1 MQEISAYE
9 LIKEKLHAIPNQRHK
24 GSLFEKISKQF
35 LQEHDSANEYESIDL
50 WYDWKLRGKERDKG
64 IDIVITTSNKEY
76 IAVQCKFHQNS
87 VSYNDISPFLT
98 QLLSGHKL
106 QNGVGG
112 VKFKKGIIISTSNL
126 TSEALKAIEQI
137 RSTGMGIDIDEITE
151 EDFIYSRIDWEKFDP
166 TKTEDEIPLCD
177 KKRPRPHQTEA
188 IEKTK
193 EYFSDPKNARG
204 KLIMACGTG
213 KTYTSLK
220 IMEALDPK
228 ITLFLAPS
236 IALLSQTFREY
247 AQEKSEPFYASIVC
261 SDDKT
266 GQSKK
271 NKSKNEDNDDIKFSE
286 LPIKAS
292 TRLEDI
298 LSAYER
304 AQKENKRFIIF
315 STYQSALR
323 IKEAQE
329 AGLNGIDLIIC
340 DEAHRTVGAM
350 YSTNERDDKN
360 AFTLCHSDENIK
372 AKKRLYMTATPKV
385 YSESS
390 KAKAKEKDNVIYS
403 MDDAQTF
410 GEEIY
415 TLNFER
421 AIALDL
427 LTDYKVII
435 LAVRSENLSGVTNSV
450 NKKISQLEAK
460 GTKLDKKLI
469 NNEFVC
475 KIVGTHKGLAK
486 QDLIA
491 LDEENKEDHNLQNKA
506 DTFVS
511 QRAISFCKSINT
523 SKNIKD
529 SFETIMECYDEELKK
544 KSFKNLQI
552 KIDHVDG
559 TMNCKDRLE
568 KLEKLNE
575 FQPNTCKVLSNA
587 RCLSEGVDVPALD
600 SVIFFDGR
608 SAMVDIIQAVGR
620 VMRKAKNKKRGYI
633 ILPIALRE
641 SEIKNLDEAVKNT
654 NFQNIW
660 KVLKALRSHDSSLVD
675 EATFREKIKIFGS
688 DDASNLDDEEELQKD
703 KTEQSPNDPKQAQ
716 KTLFDAILLQDLANA
731 VYNVMPTKLGDRNY
745 WENFAKKTG
754 NIARTL
760 NDRLKELFGKNPEI
774 FDNFLTS
781 LRGNIHQN
789 IKEEEAL
796 DMIIS
801 HVITKPIFDAI
812 FGDNIQN
819 PIAKA
824 LDKMVLK
831 LSDLGLEGETKD
843 LKNLYES
850 VKTEAARAKSQKTQ
864 QELIKNLY
872 NTFFKE
878 AFRKQSEKL
887 GIVYTPIEVVD
898 FILRA
903 TNGILKKHFNTDFN
917 DKNITIFDPF
927 TGTGSFIARLLSKE
941 NDFISDEALKEKF
954 QKGLFAFDIVLLS
967 YYIALIN
974 ITQAAQSR
982 DSSLKN
988 FKNIALTDSLDYLEE
1003 KSAKGVIPGFEDLK
1017 ENQEI
1022 KTTMEKQNIRVII
1035 GNPPY
1040 SSGAK
1045 SENDNNQNLKHPKL
1059 EKRVYETYGKNSTS
1073 RSVGNTTRDTLIQSI
1088 RMASDLLKDKGVLG
1102 FVVNGSFID
1111 SKSADGF
1118 RKCVAKEFSHL
1129 YVLNLRGNAR
1139 TSGEERKKQ
1148 GDGIFDSGSR
1158 ATVAIIFFVKDESVQ
1173 NSTIH
1178 YYEVEDYLKREAK
1191 LNLLAGF
1198 ENLDSVPFSEITPN
1212 NKGDWINQREYGFDK
1227 LIPLKRDKNQKIFDT
1242 IFDLN
1247 SNGVKTSRDPWVYN
1261 FSPNALMQSV
1271 QNCIDA
1277 YNADLKRFNER
1288 FREAFKQR
1296 TQGIKPA
1303 DRYKH
1308 LSDQEITTDKTK
1320 IAWVQNLKTQL
1331 IKGKKLDD
1339 FSQEKISV
1347 SLYRPFNKQY
1357 FYYERELAWSFCLM
1371 KKIFPD
1377 KSARNVVINT
1387 GVGKVFS
1394 ALISSEIPCLDLL
1407 HHNQAYPLYYYDDL
1421 GNRYNAISG
1430 YALNL
1435 FRRHYQDN
1443 AIVEE
1448 EIFYYIY
1455 AIFHH
1460 KGYLEK
1466 YKNSLTKEDPR
1477 IALSKDFKELSI
1489 LGEELAKLHLNY
1501 ESGEM
1506 HTSVA
1511 YKTLMN
1517 AEQKDYYDVVQMK
1530 KDKKGDR
1537 IQYNHHITITQIPQK
1552 AFDYVV
1558 NGKSAIDWVIERYSI
1573 TTDKDSLIENNPNH
1587 YAGGKYIFELLCRVI
1602 TLSVK
1607 SVDLIE
1613 KISEKRF
1620 E

>member
-1 MQEISAYE
+1 MQEISAYK
-9 LIKEKLHAIPNQRHK
+9 LIKEKLQAIPNLRHK

-50 WYDWKLRGKERDKG
+50 WSDWKLRGKERDKG

-87 VSYNDISPFLT
+87 ISYNDISTFLT
-98 QLLSGHKL
+98 QLLSG
-106 QNGVGG
+106 VGE
-112 VKFKKGIIISTSNL
+112 VRFKKGIIISTSNL

-177 KKRPRPHQTEA
+177 KKRPRPHQQEA
-188 IEKTK
+188 INATK
-193 EYFSDPKNARG
+193 EYFSSPKNARG

-220 IMEALDPK
+220 IMESLDPK

-266 GQSKK
+266 VQSKD
-271 NKSKNEDNDDIKFSE
+271 EDNDDIKFSE
-286 LPIKAS
+286 LPLKPS

-298 LSAYER
+298 LSAYEK

-329 AGLNGIDLIIC
+329 AGLGGIDLIIC

-360 AFTLCHSDENIK
+360 AFTLCHSDGNIK
-372 AKKRLYMTATPKV
+372 ATKRLYMTATPKV
-385 YSESS
+385 YSEGS

-403 MDDAQTF
+403 MDDEEIF

-415 TLNFER
+415 TLNFEQ

-435 LAVRSENLSGVTNSV
+435 LAVRKENLSGVTNSV
-450 NKKISQLEAK
+450 NKKISQLKAE

-486 QDLIA
+486 QDLIV
-491 LDEENKEDHNLQNKA
+491 LDKENKEDHNLQHQY
-506 DTFVS
+506 DTAPS
-511 QRAISFCKSINT
+511 QRAISFCKSIQT

-552 KIDHVDG
+552 TIDHVDG
-559 TMNCKDRLE
+559 TMNCKERLK
-568 KLEKLNE
+568 KLEELNK
-575 FQPNTCKVLSNA
+575 FKPNTCKVLSNA

-600 SVIFFDGR
+600 SVIFFDGK

-633 ILPIALRE
+633 ILPIALAE
-641 SEIKNLDEAVKNT
+641 SEIKNLDEAVNNT
-654 NFQNIW
+654 NFKNIW
-660 KVLKALRSHDSSLVD
+660 KVIKALRSHDSSLVD
-675 EATFREKIKIFGS
+675 EATFKEKIKIFGS
-688 DDASNLDDEEELQKD
+688 DDTSNLDDEEELKKD
-703 KTEQSPNDPKQAQ
+703 KTEQSDPKQTQ

-731 VYNVMPTKLGDRNY
+731 VYNVMPIKLGDRNY

-760 NDRLKELFGKNPEI
+760 NERLKDIFGKNPEI
-774 FDNFLTS
+774 FHGFLDS
-781 LRGNIHQN
+781 LRENIHQN

-796 DMIIS
+796 DMITS

-850 VKTEAARAKSQKTQ
+850 VKTEAAHAKSQKSQ

-917 DKNITIFDPF
+917 DQNITIFDPF

-941 NDFISDEALKEKF
+941 NNLISDEALKEKF
-954 QKGLFAFDIVLLS
+954 QKNLFAFDIVLLS

-974 ITQAAQSR
+974 ITQAAQNR

-1003 KSAKGVIPGFEDLK
+1003 KSAKGVFPLFYDLK
-1017 ENQEI
+1017 ENKDI
-1022 KTTMEKQNIRVII
+1022 KDTLADQNIRVII

-1040 SSGAK
+1040 SAGAK
-1045 SENDNNQNLKHPKL
+1045 SENDNNQNLSHPKL
-1059 EKRVYETYGKNSTS
+1059 EKRVYEKYGKNSTAK
-1073 RSVGNTTRDTLIQSI
+1073 VGATTRDTLIQSI
-1088 RMASDLLKDKGVLG
+1088 YMASELLKDRGVLG

-1118 RKCVAKEFSHL
+1118 RKCVAKDFSHL
-1129 YVLNLRGNAR
+1129 YALNLRGNQR
-1139 TSGEERKKQ
+1139 TSGEVSRKEGGK
-1148 GDGIFDSGSR
+1148 IFDSGSR
-1158 ATVAIIFFVKDESVQ
+1158 ATIAIIFFVKDTSVK

-1178 YYEVEDYLKREAK
+1178 YYDIGDYLKREAK

-1198 ENLDSVPFSEITPN
+1198 ENLESVPFKEITPN
-1212 NKGDWINQREYGFDK
+1212 DKGDWINQRNDDFEK
-1227 LIPLKRDKNQKIFDT
+1227 LIPLKRDKKLKIFDT
-1242 IFDLN
+1242 IFDIN
-1247 SNGVKTSRDPWVYN
+1247 SMGVVSGRDPWVYN

-1271 QNCIDA
+1271 QTCIDT
-1277 YNADLKRFNER
+1277 YNADLKRFNEV

-1296 TQGIKPA
+1296 AKGVKSA

-1308 LSDQEITTDKTK
+1308 LNDKEITTDKTK

-1357 FYYERELAWSFCLM
+1357 FYYERELAWSFCSM

-1377 KSARNVVINT
+1377 KDAQNVMINT
-1387 GVGKVFS
+1387 TKGKFS
-1394 ALISSEIPCLDLL
+1394 TLVSGAIPDCHFIGDA
-1407 HHNQAYPLYYYDDL
+1407 NAYPLYYYDDL

-1435 FRRHYQDN
+1435 FRRHYKDN
-1443 AIVEE
+1443 AITEE

-1466 YKNSLTKEDPR
+1466 YKNSLAKEAPR
-1477 IALSKDFKELSI
+1477 IALSEDFKELSV
-1489 LGEELAKLHLNY
+1489 LGKELAELHLNY

-1506 HTSVA
+1506 HESV
-1511 YKTLMN
+1511 KRDILEN
-1517 AEQKDYYDVVQMK
+1517 AGMEGYYDVVQMK

-1537 IQYNHHITITQIPQK
+1537 IQYNHHITITNIPKK
-1552 AFDYVV
+1552 AFDYVI

-1573 TTDKDSLIENNPNH
+1573 TKDKDSLIENNPNH

>member
-9 LIKEKLHAIPNQRHK
+9 LIKEKLHAIPNLRHK

-64 IDIVITTSNKEY
+64 IDIVITTSNQEY

-87 VSYNDISPFLT
+87 ISYNDISPFLT
-98 QLLSGHKL
+98 QLLSG
-106 QNGVGG
+106 VGEIR
-112 VKFKKGIIISTSNL
+112 FKKGIIISTSNL
-126 TSEALKAIEQI
+126 TSEALKEIEKI

-188 IEKTK
+188 INATK

-286 LPIKAS
+286 LPIKPS

-298 LSAYER
+298 LSVYEK

-329 AGLNGIDLIIC
+329 AGLGEIDLIIC

-486 QDLIA
+486 QDVIA
-491 LDEENKEDHNLQNKA
+491 LDDENQEDNDLKNKA

-511 QRAISFCKSINT
+511 QRAISFCKSIQT

-552 KIDHVDG
+552 RIDHVDG
-559 TMNCKDRLE
+559 TMNCKERLD
-568 KLEKLNE
+568 KLENLNTFE
-575 FQPNTCKVLSNA
+575 PNICKILSNA

-675 EATFREKIKIFGS
+675 EATFKEKIKIFGS
-688 DDASNLDDEEELQKD
+688 DDASNPDDEEELQKD
-703 KTEQSPNDPKQAQ
+703 KTEQSDPKEAQ

-754 NIARTL
+754 NIAKTL
-760 NDRLKELFGKNPEI
+760 NNRLKELFGKNPEI

-850 VKTEAARAKSQKTQ
+850 VKTEALHAKSQKSQ

-887 GIVYTPIEVVD
+887 GIVYTPIEMVD

-917 DKNITIFDPF
+917 DQSITIFDPF

-941 NDFISDEALKEKF
+941 NNLISDEALKEKF

-974 ITQAAQSR
+974 ITQAAQNR

-1003 KSAKGVIPGFEDLK
+1003 KNDKGVFPLFEDLK
-1017 ENQEI
+1017 ENKDI
-1022 KTTMEKQNIRVII
+1022 KDTLAGQNIRVII

-1040 SSGAK
+1040 SAGAK
-1045 SENDNNQNLKHPKL
+1045 SENDNNQNLSHPNL
-1059 EKRVYETYGKNSTS
+1059 EKLVYEKYGKNSTS
-1073 RSVGNTTRDTLIQSI
+1073 KNVGKATRDALIQSI
-1088 RMASDLLKDKGVLG
+1088 RMASDLLKDKGVIG

-1118 RKCVAKEFSHL
+1118 RKCVAKDFSRL
-1129 YVLNLRGNAR
+1129 YVLNLRGNQR
-1139 TSGEERKKQ
+1139 TSGEVSKKE
-1148 GDGIFDSGSR
+1148 GGKIFDSGSR
-1158 ATVAIIFFVKDESVQ
+1158 ATVAVIFFVKDKDAP
-1173 NSTIH
+1173 NHTIF
-1178 YYEVEDYLKREAK
+1178 YYEVEDYLTREAK
-1191 LNLLAGF
+1191 LNSLAGF
-1198 ENLDSVPFSEITPN
+1198 ENLDSVPFKEITPN
-1212 NKGDWINQREYGFDK
+1212 NKGDWINQRNDDFEK
-1227 LIPLKRDKNQKIFDT
+1227 LIPLKRDKNQKIFNT

-1247 SNGVKTSRDPWVYN
+1247 SNGVTSGRDPWVYN
-1261 FSPNALMQSV
+1261 FSPNALKQSV
-1271 QNCIDA
+1271 QNCIDT

-1296 TQGIKPA
+1296 TKGVKPA

-1320 IAWVQNLKTQL
+1320 IAWTRSLKKGFIKNENLPESGMERIRL
-1331 IKGKKLDD
+1331 A
-1339 FSQEKISV
+1339 
-1347 SLYRPFNKQY
+1347 LYRPFNKQWLY
-1357 FYYERELAWSFCLM
+1357 WDKNLNEEQSQLP
-1371 KKIFPD
+1371 KIFPD

-1387 GVGKVFS
+1387 TTRNFCS
-1394 ALISSEIPCLDLL
+1394 LIGDAIPDT
-1407 HHNQAYPLYYYDDL
+1407 HFIGDANAYPLYYYDDL

-1435 FRRHYQDN
+1435 FRRHYQDDS
-1443 AIVEE
+1443 IVEE

-1466 YKNSLTKEDPR
+1466 YKNSLAKEAPR
-1477 IALSKDFKELSI
+1477 IALSEDFKELSI
-1489 LGEELAKLHLNY
+1489 LGKELAKLHLNY

-1506 HTSVA
+1506 HTSV
-1511 YKTLMN
+1511 KHNLLES
-1517 AEQKDYYDVVQMK
+1517 AEVEGYYDVDKMT
-1530 KDKKGDR
+1530 KKGDR
-1537 IQYNHHITITQIPQK
+1537 IQYNHHITITQIPKK

-1573 TTDKDSLIENNPNH
+1573 TKDKDSLIENNPND
-1587 YAGGKYIFELLCRVI
+1587 YAGGKYVFELLCRVI

>member
-1 MQEISAYE
+1 MQEISAYK
-9 LIKEKLHAIPNQRHK
+9 LIKEKLHAIPNLRHK

-64 IDIVITTSNKEY
+64 IDIVIQTTSKEY

-87 VSYNDISPFLT
+87 ISYNDISPFLT
-98 QLLSGHKL
+98 QLQS
-106 QNGVGG
+106 GVGE
-112 VKFKKGIIISTSNL
+112 VKFKKGIIISTSHL

-166 TKTEDEIPLCD
+166 TKTEDELPLCD
-177 KKRPRPHQTEA
+177 KKRPRSHQTEA
-188 IEKTK
+188 IKATK
-193 EYFSDPKNARG
+193 EYFSDPKNTRG

-228 ITLFLAPS
+228 IMLFLAPS

-247 AQEKSEPFYASIVC
+247 VQEKSEPFYASIVC

-266 GQSKK
+266 GQSK
-271 NKSKNEDNDDIKFSE
+271 NEDNDDIKFSE
-286 LPIKAS
+286 LPLKPS

-298 LSAYER
+298 LSAYEK

-329 AGLNGIDLIIC
+329 AGLGEIDLIIC

-350 YSTNERDDKN
+350 YSSNERDDKN
-360 AFTLCHSDENIK
+360 AFTLCHSDGNIK

-390 KAKAKEKDNVIYS
+390 KAKAKESDNIIYS
-403 MDDAQTF
+403 MDDAEIF

-415 TLNFER
+415 TLNFSQ

-435 LAVRSENLSGVTNSV
+435 LAVRKENLSGVTNSV
-450 NKKISQLEAK
+450 NKRISQLKAE

-475 KIVGTHKGLAK
+475 KIIGTHKGLAK
-486 QDLIA
+486 QDLIV
-491 LDEENKEDHNLQNKA
+491 LDDENKEDHNLQNQY
-506 DTFVS
+506 DTAPS
-511 QRAISFCKSINT
+511 QRAINFCKSIQT

-544 KSFKNLQI
+544 NSFKNLKI
-552 KIDHVDG
+552 SIDHIDG

-575 FQPNTCKVLSNA
+575 FEPNTCKVLSNA

-600 SVIFFDGR
+600 SIVFFDGK

-620 VMRKAKNKKRGYI
+620 VMRKAKRKKRGYI
-633 ILPIALRE
+633 ILPIALEE
-641 SEIKNLDEAVKNT
+641 SEIENLDEAVNNT
-654 NFQNIW
+654 NFKNIW
-660 KVLKALRSHDSSLVD
+660 KVIKALRSHDPSLVD
-675 EATFREKIKIFGS
+675 EATFKEKIKIFGS
-688 DDASNLDDEEELQKD
+688 DDSNNHNDE
-703 KTEQSPNDPKQAQ
+703 
-716 KTLFDAILLQDLANA
+716 KTLFDAILLQDLADA
-731 VYNVMPTKLGDRNY
+731 MYNVMPTKLGDRNY
-745 WENFAKKTG
+745 WENFTKKTG

-760 NDRLKELFGKNPEI
+760 NNRLKIIFDKNPE
-774 FDNFLTS
+774 FFHGFLDS
-781 LRGNIHQN
+781 LRENIHAN
-789 IKEEEAL
+789 IKEDEAL
-796 DMIIS
+796 DMITS
-801 HVITKPIFDAI
+801 HVITKPIFDAL
-812 FGDNIQN
+812 FGDNIKN

-824 LDKMVLK
+824 LDKMVQK
-831 LSDLGLEGETKD
+831 LSTLGLEGETKD

-850 VKTEAARAKSQKTQ
+850 VKTEALHAKSQKSQ

-878 AFRKQSEKL
+878 AFKKQSEKL

-917 DKNITIFDPF
+917 DSNITIFDPF

-941 NDFISDEALKEKF
+941 NALISDEALKEKF
-954 QKGLFAFDIVLLS
+954 QKNLFAFDIVLLS

-974 ITQAAQSR
+974 ITQAAQNR

-1003 KSAKGVIPGFEDLK
+1003 KTNKGALPLYEDLK
-1017 ENQEI
+1017 ENKGI
-1022 KTTMEKQNIRVII
+1022 KDTLANQNIRVII

-1040 SSGAK
+1040 SAGAK
-1045 SENDNNQNLKHPKL
+1045 SENDNNQNLSHPKL
-1059 EKRVYETYGKNSTS
+1059 EKLVYEKYGKNSTS
-1073 RSVGNTTRDTLIQSI
+1073 KNVGKTTRDTLIQSI
-1088 RMASDLLKDKGVLG
+1088 RMASDVIKDKGVIG
-1102 FVVNGSFID
+1102 FVVNGGFID

-1129 YVLNLRGNAR
+1129 YVLNLRGNQR

-1158 ATVAIIFFVKDESVQ
+1158 ATIAIVFFVKDKSVP
-1173 NSTIH
+1173 NNTIF

-1198 ENLDSVPFSEITPN
+1198 ENLDLVPFKEITPN
-1212 NKGDWINQREYGFDK
+1212 HKGDWINQRNDAFEK
-1227 LIPLKRDKNQKIFDT
+1227 LIPLKRDPKLKIFDT

-1247 SNGVKTSRDPWVYN
+1247 SGGVVSGRDPWVYN
-1261 FSPNALMQSV
+1261 FSPNILTQSV
-1271 QNCIDA
+1271 QKCIDT
-1277 YNADLKRFNER
+1277 YNADLKRFNAR
-1288 FREAFKQR
+1288 FKEAFKQR
-1296 TQGIKPA
+1296 AKDKGIKPA

-1308 LSDQEITTDKTK
+1308 LNDREITTDKTK
-1320 IAWVQNLKTQL
+1320 IAWTRSLKQGFIKNKNLPESGMERARL
-1331 IKGKKLDD
+1331 A
-1339 FSQEKISV
+1339 
-1347 SLYRPFNKQY
+1347 LYRPFNKQWLY
-1357 FYYERELAWSFCLM
+1357 FDKNLNEEQYQFS
-1371 KKIFPD
+1371 KIFPD
-1377 KSARNVVINT
+1377 KDAQNVVINT
-1387 GVGKVFS
+1387 TIRNFS
-1394 ALISSEIPCLDLL
+1394 ALIGDAITDSHFTGDT
-1407 HHNQAYPLYYYDDL
+1407 QAYPLYYYDDL
-1421 GNRYNAISG
+1421 GNRHYAISG

-1435 FRRHYQDN
+1435 FRRHYGDN
-1443 AIVEE
+1443 SIAEE

-1466 YKNSLTKEDPR
+1466 YKNSLAKEAPR
-1477 IALSKDFKELSI
+1477 IALSQDFKELSALGKE
-1489 LGEELAKLHLNY
+1489 LGELHLNY

-1506 HTSVA
+1506 HGSV
-1511 YKTLMN
+1511 N
-1517 AEQKDYYDVVQMK
+1517 
-1530 KDKKGDR
+1530 
-1537 IQYNHHITITQIPQK
+1537 IP
-1552 AFDYVV
+1552 
-1558 NGKSAIDWVIERYSI
+1558 
-1573 TTDKDSLIENNPNH
+1573 H
-1587 YAGGKYIFELLCRVI
+1587 
-1602 TLSVK
+1602 
-1607 SVDLIE
+1607 
-1613 KISEKRF
+1613 
-1620 E
+1620 

>member
-1 MQEISAYE
+1 MQEISAYK
-9 LIKEKLHAIPNQRHK
+9 LIKEKLQAIPNLRHK
-24 GSLFEKISKQF
+24 GSLFEKLSKRF
-35 LQEHDSANEYESIDL
+35 LLEHDSANEYESIDL
-50 WYDWKLRGKERDKG
+50 WSDWELRGNKGDRG
-64 IDIVITTSNKEY
+64 IDIVIQTTSKEF

-87 VSYNDISPFLT
+87 ISLDDIATFLS
-98 QLLSGHKL
+98 QL
-106 QNGVGG
+106 QAGVDE
-112 VKFKKGIIISTSNL
+112 VRFKKGIIISTSKL
-126 TSEALKAIEQI
+126 TRAALEEIEQI

-188 IEKTK
+188 INATK
-193 EYFSDPKNARG
+193 EYFSSPKNARG

-228 ITLFLAPS
+228 IMLFLAPS

-261 SDDKT
+261 SDDKV
-266 GQSKK
+266 GS
-271 NKSKNEDNDDIKFSE
+271 SKNEDNDDINFSE
-286 LPIKAS
+286 LPIKPS

-298 LSAYER
+298 LSVHEK

-329 AGLNGIDLIIC
+329 AGLKEIDLIIC

-372 AKKRLYMTATPKV
+372 AKQRLYMTATPKV

-403 MDDAQTF
+403 MDDADTF

-415 TLNFER
+415 TLNFSK

-435 LAVRSENLSGVTNSV
+435 LAVRKENLSGVTNSV
-450 NKKISQLEAK
+450 NKKISQLKAK

-475 KIVGTHKGLAK
+475 KIIGTHKGLAK
-486 QDLIA
+486 QDVIA
-491 LDEENKEDHNLQNKA
+491 LNDENKEDHNLQNKA

-544 KSFKNLQI
+544 KSFKNLKI
-552 KIDHVDG
+552 SIDHVDG

-600 SVIFFDGR
+600 SVIFFDGK

-620 VMRKAKNKKRGYI
+620 VMRKAKRKKRGYI
-633 ILPIALRE
+633 ILPIALEE
-641 SEIKNLDEAVKNT
+641 SEIKNLDEAVNNT
-654 NFQNIW
+654 NFKNIW
-660 KVLKALRSHDSSLVD
+660 KVIKALRSHDPSLVD
-675 EATFREKIKIFGS
+675 EATFKEKIKIFGS
-688 DDASNLDDEEELQKD
+688 DDNKKQDDE
-703 KTEQSPNDPKQAQ
+703 
-716 KTLFDAILLQDLANA
+716 KTLFDAILLQDLADA
-731 VYNVMPTKLGDRNY
+731 MYNVMPTKLGDRNY
-745 WENFAKKTG
+745 WENFTKKTG

-760 NDRLKELFGKNPEI
+760 NNRLKMIFDKNPE
-774 FDNFLTS
+774 FFHGFLDS
-781 LRGNIHQN
+781 LRENIHQN

-796 DMIIS
+796 DMITS
-801 HVITKPIFDAI
+801 HVITKPIFDAL

-824 LDKMVLK
+824 LDKMVQK
-831 LSDLGLEGETKD
+831 LATLGLEGETKD

-850 VKTEAARAKSQKTQ
+850 VKTEALHAKSQKSQ

-917 DKNITIFDPF
+917 DQNITIFDPF

-941 NDFISDEALKEKF
+941 NALISDEALKEKF
-954 QKGLFAFDIVLLS
+954 QKNLFAFDIVLLS

-974 ITQAAQSR
+974 ITQAAQNR
-982 DSSLKN
+982 DRSLKN
-988 FKNIALTDSLDYLEE
+988 FKNIVLTDSLDYLEE
-1003 KSAKGVIPGFEDLK
+1003 KTNKGALPLYEDLK
-1017 ENQEI
+1017 ENKDI
-1022 KTTMEKQNIRVII
+1022 KDTLAGQNIRVII

-1040 SSGAK
+1040 SAGAK
-1045 SENDNNQNLKHPKL
+1045 SENDNNQNLSHPKL
-1059 EKRVYETYGKNSTS
+1059 EKWVTEKYGKNSTAK
-1073 RSVGNTTRDTLIQSI
+1073 VGNTTRDTLIQSM
-1088 RMASDLLKDKGVLG
+1088 RMASDFVKDKGVIG

-1158 ATVAIIFFVKDESVQ
+1158 ATVAIVFFVKDKSVQ
-1173 NSTIH
+1173 NSAIH

-1191 LNLLAGF
+1191 LNLLANF
-1198 ENLDSVPFSEITPN
+1198 ENLESVPFKEITPN
-1212 NKGDWINQREYGFDK
+1212 DKGDWIN
-1227 LIPLKRDKNQKIFDT
+1227 PKR
-1242 IFDLN
+1242 
-1247 SNGVKTSRDPWVYN
+1247 R
-1261 FSPNALMQSV
+1261 
-1271 QNCIDA
+1271 
-1277 YNADLKRFNER
+1277 RF
-1288 FREAFKQR
+1288 
-1296 TQGIKPA
+1296 
-1303 DRYKH
+1303 
-1308 LSDQEITTDKTK
+1308 
-1320 IAWVQNLKTQL
+1320 
-1331 IKGKKLDD
+1331 
-1339 FSQEKISV
+1339 
-1347 SLYRPFNKQY
+1347 
-1357 FYYERELAWSFCLM
+1357 
-1371 KKIFPD
+1371 
-1377 KSARNVVINT
+1377 
-1387 GVGKVFS
+1387 
-1394 ALISSEIPCLDLL
+1394 
-1407 HHNQAYPLYYYDDL
+1407 
-1421 GNRYNAISG
+1421 
-1430 YALNL
+1430 
-1435 FRRHYQDN
+1435 
-1443 AIVEE
+1443 
-1448 EIFYYIY
+1448 
-1455 AIFHH
+1455 
-1460 KGYLEK
+1460 
-1466 YKNSLTKEDPR
+1466 
-1477 IALSKDFKELSI
+1477 
-1489 LGEELAKLHLNY
+1489 
-1501 ESGEM
+1501 
-1506 HTSVA
+1506 
-1511 YKTLMN
+1511 
-1517 AEQKDYYDVVQMK
+1517 
-1530 KDKKGDR
+1530 
-1537 IQYNHHITITQIPQK
+1537 
-1552 AFDYVV
+1552 
-1558 NGKSAIDWVIERYSI
+1558 
-1573 TTDKDSLIENNPNH
+1573 
-1587 YAGGKYIFELLCRVI
+1587 
-1602 TLSVK
+1602 
-1607 SVDLIE
+1607 
-1613 KISEKRF
+1613 
-1620 E
+1620 

>member
-9 LIKEKLHAIPNQRHK
+9 LIKQKLHAIPNLRHK

-50 WYDWKLRGKERDKG
+50 WYDWELRGKERDKG

-87 VSYNDISPFLT
+87 ISLNDISTFLT
-98 QLLSGHKL
+98 QLLSG
-106 QNGVGG
+106 VGE
-112 VKFKKGIIISTSNL
+112 VRFKKGIIISTSNL

-193 EYFSDPKNARG
+193 EYFSNPKNARG

-261 SDDKT
+261 SDDKV
-266 GQSKK
+266 GQ
-271 NKSKNEDNDDIKFSE
+271 SKNEDNDDIKFSE

-298 LSAYER
+298 LSVYEK

-329 AGLNGIDLIIC
+329 AGLGGIDLVIC

-372 AKKRLYMTATPKV
+372 AKKRLYMTATPKI

-403 MDDAQTF
+403 MDDEDIF

-475 KIVGTHKGLAK
+475 KIIGTHKGLAK

-491 LDEENKEDHNLQNKA
+491 LDEENKEDHNLQNKY
-506 DTFVS
+506 DTAPS

-552 KIDHVDG
+552 TIDHVDG
-559 TMNCKDRLE
+559 TMNCKERLD
-568 KLEKLNE
+568 KLENLNQ
-575 FQPNTCKVLSNA
+575 FKPNTCKVLSNA

-600 SVIFFDGR
+600 SIVFFDGK

-641 SEIKNLDEAVKNT
+641 SEIKNLDESVNNT
-654 NFQNIW
+654 NFKNIW
-660 KVLKALRSHDSSLVD
+660 KVIKALRSHDSSLVD
-675 EATFREKIKIFGS
+675 EATFKEKIKIFGS
-688 DDASNLDDEEELQKD
+688 DDGAKEQNDE
-703 KTEQSPNDPKQAQ
+703 

-745 WENFAKKTG
+745 WENFTKKTG

-760 NDRLKELFGKNPEI
+760 NNRLKNIFEKNPE
-774 FDNFLTS
+774 FFHGFLDS
-781 LRGNIHQN
+781 LRENIHQN

-796 DMIIS
+796 DMITS
-801 HVITKPIFDAI
+801 HIITKPIFDAL
-812 FGDNIQN
+812 FGDNIKN

-824 LDKMVLK
+824 LDKMVQK
-831 LSDLGLEGETKD
+831 LTTLGLEGETKD

-850 VKTEAARAKSQKTQ
+850 VKTEAAHAKSQKSQ

-878 AFRKQSEKL
+878 AFKKQSEKL

-917 DKNITIFDPF
+917 DQSITIFDPF

-941 NDFISDEALKEKF
+941 NGLISDEALKEKF
-954 QKGLFAFDIVLLS
+954 QKNLFAFDIVLLS

-974 ITQAAQSR
+974 ITQAVQNR

-1003 KSAKGVIPGFEDLK
+1003 KNDKGVFKFFEDLK
-1017 ENQEI
+1017 ENKDI
-1022 KTTMEKQNIRVII
+1022 KDTLADQNIRVII

-1040 SSGAK
+1040 SAGAK

-1059 EKRVYETYGKNSTS
+1059 EKKVYETYGKNSTAQ
-1073 RSVGNTTRDTLIQSI
+1073 VGKTTRDTLIHSI
-1088 RMASDLLKDKGVLG
+1088 RMASDVVKDKGVVG

-1158 ATVAIIFFVKDESVQ
+1158 ATVAIIFFVKDKSAPD
-1173 NSTIH
+1173 NTIF
-1178 YYEVEDYLKREAK
+1178 YYEVGDYLKREAK
-1191 LNLLAGF
+1191 LHSLAGF
-1198 ENLDSVPFSEITPN
+1198 ENLESVPFKEIIPN
-1212 NKGDWINQREYGFDK
+1212 DKGDWINQRNDGFEK
-1227 LIPLKRDKNQKIFDT
+1227 LIPLKRDKKLKIFDT

-1247 SNGVKTSRDPWVYN
+1247 SNGVVSGRDPWVYN
-1261 FSPNALMQSV
+1261 FSPKNLMQSV
-1271 QNCIDA
+1271 QNCIET

-1296 TQGIKPA
+1296 TKGIKSA
-1303 DRYKH
+1303 DLYKH
-1308 LSDQEITTDKTK
+1308 LNSQEITTDKTK

-1357 FYYERELAWSFCLM
+1357 FYCERELACSFYSM

-1377 KSARNVVINT
+1377 KSAQNVVINT
-1387 GVGKVFS
+1387 GVCKAFS
-1394 ALISSEIPCLDLL
+1394 ALISSEIPCYDLL
-1407 HHNQAYPLYYYDDL
+1407 FHNQAYPLYYYDDL

-1435 FRRHYQDN
+1435 FRRHYKDDS
-1443 AIVEE
+1443 ITEE

-1455 AIFHH
+1455 AILHH

-1466 YKNSLTKEDPR
+1466 YKNSLAKEAPR
-1477 IALSKDFKELSI
+1477 IALSDDFKELSI
-1489 LGEELAKLHLNY
+1489 LGKELAELHLNY
-1501 ESGEM
+1501 ENGEM
-1506 HTSVA
+1506 HTSVK
-1511 YKTLMN
+1511 YTTLMN
-1517 AEQKDYYDVVQMK
+1517 AEVEGYYDVVKMT
-1530 KDKKGDR
+1530 KKGDS
-1537 IQYNHHITITQIPQK
+1537 IIYNHHITITKIPKK
-1552 AFDYVV
+1552 AFDYVI
-1558 NGKSAIDWVIERYSI
+1558 NGKSAIDWVIERYQKTI
-1573 TTDKDSLIENNPNH
+1573 DKESLIENNPND
-1587 YAGGKYIFELLCRVI
+1587 YAGGKYVFELLCRVI
-1602 TLSVK
+1602 KLSEK

-1613 KISEKRF
+1613 KISMKRF

>member
-1 MQEISAYE
+1 M
-9 LIKEKLHAIPNQRHK
+9 
-24 GSLFEKISKQF
+24 
-35 LQEHDSANEYESIDL
+35 
-50 WYDWKLRGKERDKG
+50 
-64 IDIVITTSNKEY
+64 
-76 IAVQCKFHQNS
+76 
-87 VSYNDISPFLT
+87 
-98 QLLSGHKL
+98 
-106 QNGVGG
+106 QNGVGE
-112 VKFKKGIIISTSNL
+112 VKFKKGIIISTSHL
-126 TSEALKAIEQI
+126 TSTALEEIEQI

-151 EDFIYSRIDWEKFDP
+151 EDFIYSQIDWEKFDP

-177 KKRPRPHQTEA
+177 KKRPRPHQKEA
-188 IEKTK
+188 IEETK
-193 EYFSDPKNARG
+193 KYFSDPKNTRG

-220 IMEALDPK
+220 IMEALDP
-228 ITLFLAPS
+228 IIMLFLAPS

-261 SDDKT
+261 SDDKV
-266 GQSKK
+266 G
-271 NKSKNEDNDDIKFSE
+271 KSKDEDNDDIKFSE
-286 LPIKAS
+286 LPIKPS

-298 LSAYER
+298 LSTYEK

-329 AGLNGIDLIIC
+329 AGLGKIDLIIC

-350 YSTNERDDKN
+350 YSSNERDDKN
-360 AFTLCHSDENIK
+360 AFTLCHSDEHIK

-390 KAKAKEKDNVIYS
+390 KAKAKESDNVIYS
-403 MDDAQTF
+403 MDDGEIF

-415 TLNFER
+415 TLNFSK

-435 LAVRSENLSGVTNSV
+435 LAVRKENLSGVTNSV
-450 NKKISQLEAK
+450 NKKISQLKAE

-486 QDLIA
+486 QDLIV
-491 LDEENKEDHNLQNKA
+491 LDEENKEDNDLKNKA
-506 DTFVS
+506 DTFAS
-511 QRAISFCKSINT
+511 QRAINFCKSIQT

-552 KIDHVDG
+552 TIDHVDG
-559 TMNCKDRLE
+559 TMNCKERLE
-568 KLEKLNE
+568 KLEELNK
-575 FQPNTCKVLSNA
+575 FKPNTCKVLSNA

-600 SVIFFDGR
+600 SVIFFDGK

-620 VMRKAKNKKRGYI
+620 VMRKAKHKKRGYI
-633 ILPIALRE
+633 ILPIALEE
-641 SEIKNLDEAVKNT
+641 SEIQNLDEAVKNT
-654 NFQNIW
+654 NFKNIW

-675 EATFREKIKIFGS
+675 EATFKEKIKIFGS
-688 DDASNLDDEEELQKD
+688 DDRSNLDDEEELQKD

-731 VYNVMPTKLGDRNY
+731 VY
-745 WENFAKKTG
+745 
-754 NIARTL
+754 
-760 NDRLKELFGKNPEI
+760 
-774 FDNFLTS
+774 
-781 LRGNIHQN
+781 
-789 IKEEEAL
+789 
-796 DMIIS
+796 
-801 HVITKPIFDAI
+801 
-812 FGDNIQN
+812 
-819 PIAKA
+819 
-824 LDKMVLK
+824 
-831 LSDLGLEGETKD
+831 
-843 LKNLYES
+843 
-850 VKTEAARAKSQKTQ
+850 
-864 QELIKNLY
+864 
-872 NTFFKE
+872 
-878 AFRKQSEKL
+878 
-887 GIVYTPIEVVD
+887 EVVD

-917 DKNITIFDPF
+917 DQSITIFDPF

-941 NDFISDEALKEKF
+941 NALISDEALKEKF
-954 QKGLFAFDIVLLS
+954 QKNLFAFDIVLLS

-974 ITQAAQSR
+974 ITQAAQNR

-1003 KSAKGVIPGFEDLK
+1003 KNAKGVIPLFEDLK

-1040 SSGAK
+1040 SAGAK
-1045 SENDNNQNLKHPKL
+1045 SENDNNQNLTHPKL
-1059 EKRVYETYGKNSTS
+1059 QKWVYETYGKNSTS
-1073 RSVGNTTRDTLIQSI
+1073 RSVGATTRDTLIQSI
-1088 RMASDLLKDKGVLG
+1088 RMASDVVKDKGVLG

-1118 RKCVAKEFSHL
+1118 RKCVAKDFSCL
-1129 YVLNLRGNAR
+1129 YVLNLRGNQR
-1139 TSGEERKKQ
+1139 TSGEVSKKE
-1148 GDGIFDSGSR
+1148 GGKIFDSGSR
-1158 ATVAIIFFVKDESVQ
+1158 ATVAIVFFVKDKSVP
-1173 NSTIH
+1173 NNTIFYH
-1178 YYEVEDYLKREAK
+1178 EVEDYLKREAK

-1198 ENLDSVPFSEITPN
+1198 ENLDLVPFKEITPN
-1212 NKGDWINQREYGFDK
+1212 NKGDWINQRNDDFEK
-1227 LIPLKRDKNQKIFDT
+1227 LIPLKRDQKLKIFNT
-1242 IFDLN
+1242 IFDIN
-1247 SNGVKTSRDPWVYN
+1247 SMGVVSGRDPWVYN

-1271 QNCIDA
+1271 QNCIDT
-1277 YNADLKRFNER
+1277 YNADLKRFNEV

-1296 TQGIKPA
+1296 TAKDKGVKPA

-1308 LSDQEITTDKTK
+1308 LNSQEITTDKTK
-1320 IAWVQNLKTQL
+1320 IAWTDDLKNKLINNENLPASGMERARL
-1331 IKGKKLDD
+1331 A
-1339 FSQEKISV
+1339 
-1347 SLYRPFNKQY
+1347 LYRPFNKQWLY
-1357 FYYERELAWSFCLM
+1357 WDKDLISRQRRFS
-1371 KKIFPD
+1371 KIFPD
-1377 KSARNVVINT
+1377 KGARNVLINT
-1387 GVGKVFS
+1387 GVGNGKDFS
-1394 ALISSEIPCLDLL
+1394 ALVSDFISDFSLISP
-1407 HHNQAYPLYYYDDL
+1407 NQAYPLYYYDDL

-1435 FRRHYQDN
+1435 FRRHYKDN
-1443 AIVEE
+1443 TIVEE

-1466 YKNSLTKEDPR
+1466 YKNSLAKEAPR
-1477 IALSKDFKELSI
+1477 IALSEDFKELSI
-1489 LGEELAKLHLNY
+1489 LGKELGELHLNY

-1506 HTSVA
+1506 HESV
-1511 YKTLMN
+1511 KHNLLEN
-1517 AEQKDYYDVVQMK
+1517 AEIEGYYDVVKMT
-1530 KDKKGDR
+1530 KKGDR
-1537 IQYNHHITITQIPQK
+1537 IIYNQNIAITKIPQK

-1573 TTDKDSLIENNPNH
+1573 TTDKDDSLIENNPND

-1602 TLSVK
+1602 KLSEK

>member
-9 LIKEKLHAIPNQRHK
+9 LIKEKLHAIPNLRHK

-50 WYDWKLRGKERDKG
+50 WYDWELRGKERDKG
-64 IDIVITTSNKEY
+64 IDIVITTSDKEY

-87 VSYNDISPFLT
+87 ISYNDISPFLT
-98 QLLSGHKL
+98 QLLSG
-106 QNGVGG
+106 VGE

-151 EDFIYSRIDWEKFDP
+151 ENFIYSRIDWEKLDP

-193 EYFSDPKNARG
+193 EYFSNPKNARG

-266 GQSKK
+266 GQSK
-271 NKSKNEDNDDIKFSE
+271 NEDNDDIKFSE
-286 LPIKAS
+286 LPIKPS

-298 LSAYER
+298 LSVR
-304 AQKENKRFIIF
+304 KKAQKENKRFIIF

-350 YSTNERDDKN
+350 YSSNERDDKN

-372 AKKRLYMTATPKV
+372 AKQRLYMTATPKV

-390 KAKAKEKDNVIYS
+390 KTKAKEKDNVIYS
-403 MDDAQTF
+403 MDDEEIF

-415 TLNFER
+415 TLNFSK

-435 LAVRSENLSGVTNSV
+435 LAVRKENLSGVTNSV
-450 NKKISQLEAK
+450 NKKISQLKAE
-460 GTKLDKKLI
+460 GTKLDKKLT

-486 QDLIA
+486 QDLIV
-491 LDEENKEDHNLQNKA
+491 LDDENKEDHNLQNQY
-506 DTFVS
+506 DTAPS
-511 QRAISFCKSINT
+511 QRAISFCKSIQT

-529 SFETIMECYDEELKK
+529 SFETIIECYDEELKK
-544 KSFKNLQI
+544 KSFKNLKI
-552 KIDHVDG
+552 SIDHIDG

-568 KLEKLNE
+568 KLEKLNQFE
-575 FQPNTCKVLSNA
+575 PNTCKVLSNA

-600 SVIFFDGR
+600 SIVFFDGK

-620 VMRKAKNKKRGYI
+620 VMRKAKRKKRGYI
-633 ILPIALRE
+633 ILPIALEE
-641 SEIKNLDEAVKNT
+641 SEINNLDEAVKNT

-660 KVLKALRSHDSSLVD
+660 KVLKALRSYDSSLVD
-675 EATFREKIKIFGS
+675 EATFKEKIKIFGS
-688 DDASNLDDEEELQKD
+688 DDRSNPDDEEELQKD
-703 KTEQSPNDPKQAQ
+703 KTEQSDPKQAQ

-760 NDRLKELFGKNPEI
+760 NERLKDIFGKNPEI

-781 LRGNIHQN
+781 LRGNIHQS

-796 DMIIS
+796 DMITS
-801 HVITKPIFDAI
+801 HIITKPIFDAI

-850 VKTEAARAKSQKTQ
+850 VKTEALRAKSQKSQ

-917 DKNITIFDPF
+917 DQSITIFDPF

-941 NDFISDEALKEKF
+941 NALISDEALKEKF

-974 ITQAAQSR
+974 ITQAAQNR

-1040 SSGAK
+1040 SAGQK
-1045 SENDNNQNLKHPKL
+1045 SQNDNNQNLSHPKL
-1059 EKRVYETYGKNSTS
+1059 QKWVYETYGKNSTAQNKNS
-1073 RSVGNTTRDTLIQSI
+1073 TQDTLIQSI
-1088 RMASDLLKDKGVLG
+1088 RMASDLLKDKGVVG

-1111 SKSADGF
+1111 SKSVDGF

-1129 YVLNLRGNAR
+1129 YALNLRGNQR
-1139 TSGEERKKQ
+1139 TSGEVSRKEGGK
-1148 GDGIFDSGSR
+1148 IFDSGSR
-1158 ATVAIIFFVKDESVQ
+1158 ATVAIVFFVKDSSVP
-1173 NSTIH
+1173 NNTIF

-1198 ENLDSVPFSEITPN
+1198 ENLDFVPFKEITPN
-1212 NKGDWINQREYGFDK
+1212 DKGDWINQREDAFEK
-1227 LIPLKRDKNQKIFDT
+1227 LIPLKRDKKLQNDSIFD
-1242 IFDLN
+1242 IN
-1247 SNGVKTSRDPWVYN
+1247 SGGVVSGRDPWVYN

-1271 QNCIDA
+1271 QTCIDT
-1277 YNADLKRFNER
+1277 YNADLKRFNEV

-1296 TQGIKPA
+1296 AKGVKSG
-1303 DRYKH
+1303 DLYKQ
-1308 LSDQEITTDKTK
+1308 LNDKEITTDKTK

-1331 IKGKKLDD
+1331 IKGKNSMIFRK
-1339 FSQEKISV
+1339 KK
-1347 SLYRPFNKQY
+1347 SLLVCIAPLINN
-1357 FYYERELAWSFCLM
+1357 
-1371 KKIFPD
+1371 IFTT
-1377 KSARNVVINT
+1377 SESLL
-1387 GVGKVFS
+1387 GVF
-1394 ALISSEIPCLDLL
+1394 A
-1407 HHNQAYPLYYYDDL
+1407 Q
-1421 GNRYNAISG
+1421 
-1430 YALNL
+1430 
-1435 FRRHYQDN
+1435 
-1443 AIVEE
+1443 
-1448 EIFYYIY
+1448 
-1455 AIFHH
+1455 
-1460 KGYLEK
+1460 
-1466 YKNSLTKEDPR
+1466 
-1477 IALSKDFKELSI
+1477 
-1489 LGEELAKLHLNY
+1489 
-1501 ESGEM
+1501 
-1506 HTSVA
+1506 
-1511 YKTLMN
+1511 
-1517 AEQKDYYDVVQMK
+1517 
-1530 KDKKGDR
+1530 
-1537 IQYNHHITITQIPQK
+1537 
-1552 AFDYVV
+1552 
-1558 NGKSAIDWVIERYSI
+1558 
-1573 TTDKDSLIENNPNH
+1573 
-1587 YAGGKYIFELLCRVI
+1587 
-1602 TLSVK
+1602 
-1607 SVDLIE
+1607 
-1613 KISEKRF
+1613 
-1620 E
+1620 

>member
-1 MQEISAYE
+1 MQEISAYK
-9 LIKEKLHAIPNQRHK
+9 LIKEKLQAIPNQRLK
-24 GSLFEKISKQF
+24 GSLFEKLSKRF
-35 LQEHDSANEYESIDL
+35 LIEHDSANEYESIDL
-50 WYDWKLRGKERDKG
+50 WSDWELRGNKGDRG
-64 IDIVITTSNKEY
+64 IDMVITTASKEY
-76 IAVQCKFHQNS
+76 IAVQCKFHQDS
-87 VSYNDISPFLT
+87 ISYNDISTFLS
-98 QLLSGHKL
+98 QL
-106 QNGVGG
+106 QAGVGEIR
-112 VKFKKGIIISTSNL
+112 FKKGIIISTSHL
-126 TSEALKAIEQI
+126 TRAALEEIEQI

-166 TKTEDEIPLCD
+166 TQTQGELPLCD
-177 KKRPRPHQTEA
+177 KKKPRSHQTEA
-188 IEKTK
+188 INATK
-193 EYFSDPKNARG
+193 EYFSSPKNTRG

-266 GQSKK
+266 GQSK
-271 NKSKNEDNDDIKFSE
+271 NEDNDDIKFSE
-286 LPIKAS
+286 LPLKPS

-298 LSAYER
+298 LSVYEK

-323 IKEAQE
+323 IKEVQE
-329 AGLNGIDLIIC
+329 AGLNEIDLIIC

-403 MDDAQTF
+403 MDDAEIF

-415 TLNFER
+415 TLNFSK

-435 LAVRSENLSGVTNSV
+435 LAVRKENLSGVTNSV
-450 NKKISQLEAK
+450 NKKISQLKAE

-486 QDLIA
+486 QDLIV
-491 LDEENKEDHNLQNKA
+491 LDDENKEDNDLKDKK

-511 QRAISFCKSINT
+511 QRAINFCKSINT

-552 KIDHVDG
+552 SIDHIDG
-559 TMNCKDRLE
+559 TMNCKERLE
-568 KLEKLNE
+568 KLEKLNQ

-600 SVIFFDGR
+600 SIVFFDGK

-620 VMRKAKNKKRGYI
+620 VMRKAKRKKRGYI
-633 ILPIALRE
+633 ILPIALE
-641 SEIKNLDEAVKNT
+641 EHEIQNLDEAVNNT
-654 NFQNIW
+654 NFKNIW
-660 KVLKALRSHDSSLVD
+660 KVIKALRSHDPSLVD
-675 EATFREKIKIFGS
+675 EATFKEKIKIFGS
-688 DDASNLDDEEELQKD
+688 DDGKKQNDE
-703 KTEQSPNDPKQAQ
+703 
-716 KTLFDAILLQDLANA
+716 KTLFDAILLQDLADA

-745 WENFAKKTG
+745 WENFTKKTG

-760 NDRLKELFGKNPEI
+760 DNRLKIIFDKNPE
-774 FDNFLTS
+774 FFHDFLDS

-789 IKEEEAL
+789 IREDEAL
-796 DMIIS
+796 DMITS
-801 HVITKPIFDAI
+801 HIITKPIFDAL
-812 FGDNIQN
+812 FGDNIKN

-831 LSDLGLEGETKD
+831 LSSLGLEGETKD

-850 VKTEAARAKSQKTQ
+850 VKTEATHAKSQKSQ

-878 AFRKQSEKL
+878 AFKKQSEKL

-917 DKNITIFDPF
+917 DQSITIFDPF

-941 NDFISDEALKEKF
+941 NALISDEALKEKF
-954 QKGLFAFDIVLLS
+954 QKNLFAFDIVLLS

-974 ITQAAQSR
+974 ITQAAQNR

-1003 KSAKGVIPGFEDLK
+1003 KTNKGVLPLYEDLK
-1017 ENQEI
+1017 ENKDI
-1022 KTTMEKQNIRVII
+1022 KDTLADQNIRVII

-1040 SSGAK
+1040 SAGAK
-1045 SENDNNQNLKHPKL
+1045 SENDNNQNLKHEKL
-1059 EKRVYETYGKNSTS
+1059 EKLVYEKYGKNSTAKS
-1073 RSVGNTTRDTLIQSI
+1073 GQTTRDTLIQSM
-1088 RMASDLLKDKGVLG
+1088 RMASDLLRDKGVLG

-1118 RKCVAKEFSHL
+1118 RKCVAQEFSHL
-1129 YVLNLRGNAR
+1129 YVLNLRGNQR
-1139 TSGEERKKQ
+1139 TSGEVSKKEGGQ
-1148 GDGIFDSGSR
+1148 IFDSGSR
-1158 ATVAIIFFVKDESVQ
+1158 ATIAIIFFVKDKSVPD
-1173 NSTIH
+1173 NTIF

-1191 LNLLAGF
+1191 LHLLAGF
-1198 ENLDSVPFSEITPN
+1198 ENLESVPFKEITPN
-1212 NKGDWINQREYGFDK
+1212 AKGDWINQREDAFDK
-1227 LIPLKRDKNQKIFDT
+1227 LIPLKRDKTLQNDSIFD
-1242 IFDLN
+1242 IN
-1247 SNGVKTSRDPWVYN
+1247 SLGVVSGRDPWVYN
-1261 FSPNALMQSV
+1261 FSQNALTQSV
-1271 QNCIDA
+1271 QTCIDT
-1277 YNADLKRFNER
+1277 YNADLKRFNVH

-1296 TQGIKPA
+1296 TKGVKAA

-1308 LSDQEITTDKTK
+1308 LNDKEITTDKTK

-1357 FYYERELAWSFCLM
+1357 FYYERELAFCFYLM

-1377 KSARNVVINT
+1377 KSAHNVVINT
-1387 GVGKVFS
+1387 GVGNGKDFS
-1394 ALISSEIPCLDLL
+1394 ALVSDFIPDCHLISP
-1407 HHNQAYPLYYYDDL
+1407 NQAYPLYYYDDL
-1421 GNRYNAISG
+1421 GNRHYAISG

-1435 FRRHYQDN
+1435 FRRHYKDN
-1443 AIVEE
+1443 AITEE

-1455 AIFHH
+1455 AILHH

-1466 YKNSLTKEDPR
+1466 YKNSLAKEAPR
-1477 IALSKDFKELSI
+1477 IALSEDFKELSM
-1489 LGEELAKLHLNY
+1489 LGKELGKLHLNY
-1501 ESGEM
+1501 ENGEM
-1506 HTSVA
+1506 HASVK
-1511 YKTLMN
+1511 YTTLMN
-1517 AEQKDYYDVVQMK
+1517 AEIEGYYDVEKMT
-1530 KDKKGDR
+1530 KKGDC
-1537 IQYNHHITITQIPQK
+1537 IIYNKNITITKIPQK

-1558 NGKSAIDWVIERYSI
+1558 NGRSAIDWVIERYQK
-1573 TTDKDSLIENNPNH
+1573 TTDKEESLIENNPNH
-1587 YAGGKYIFELLCRVI
+1587 YAGGQYIFELLCRVI
-1602 TLSVK
+1602 KLSEK

>member
-1 MQEISAYE
+1 MSEISTYK
-9 LIKEKLHAIPNQRHK
+9 LIKEKLHAIPNLRHK
-24 GSLFEKISKQF
+24 GSWFEKVSRRF
-35 LQEHDSANEYESIDL
+35 LIEHDSANEYESIQL
-50 WYDWKLRGKERDKG
+50 WSDWELRGNEGDRG
-64 IDIVITTSNKEY
+64 IDMVITTTSKEY
-76 IAVQCKFHQNS
+76 IAVQCKFHQDS
-87 VSYNDISPFLT
+87 VSLNDIATFL
-98 QLLSGHKL
+98 SKL
-106 QNGVGG
+106 QSGVGEVG
-112 VKFKKGIIISTSNL
+112 FKKGIIISTSNL
-126 TSEALKAIEQI
+126 TSTALNEIEQI
-137 RSTGMGIDIDEITE
+137 RRNKGIDIVEIAE
-151 EDFIYSRIDWEKFDP
+151 EDFIYSQIDWEKFDP
-166 TKTEDEIPLCD
+166 MQTQGELPLCD
-177 KKRPRPHQTEA
+177 KKKPRPHQIEA
-188 IEKTK
+188 IKATK
-193 EYFSDPKNARG
+193 EYFSNPKNTRG

-220 IMEALDPK
+220 IMEALEPK

-261 SDDKT
+261 SDDKV
-266 GQSKK
+266 GKGKK
-271 NKSKNEDNDDIKFSE
+271 NKSDDDADDIHFSE
-286 LPIKAS
+286 LPLKPS

-298 LSAYER
+298 LSVHKK

-323 IKEAQE
+323 IQEAQE
-329 AGLNGIDLIIC
+329 VGLNGIDLIIC

-350 YSTNERDDKN
+350 YSSNERDDKN
-360 AFTLCHSDENIK
+360 AFTLCHSDEHIE

-390 KAKAKEKDNVIYS
+390 KAKAKESDNAIYS
-403 MDDAQTF
+403 MDDAEIF

-427 LTDYKVII
+427 LTDYKVMI
-435 LAVRSENLSGVTNSV
+435 LAVRKENLSGVTNSV
-450 NKKISQLEAK
+450 NKKISRLEAE

-486 QDLIA
+486 QDVIA
-491 LDEENKEDHNLQNKA
+491 LDDENKEDNDLKNKA

-511 QRAISFCKSINT
+511 QRAISFCKSIQT

-544 KSFKNLQI
+544 KSFKNLKI
-552 KIDHVDG
+552 NIDHVDG
-559 TMNCKDRLE
+559 TMNCKERLE
-568 KLEKLNE
+568 KLEELNA
-575 FQPNTCKVLSNA
+575 FKPNTCKVLSNA

-600 SVIFFDGR
+600 SIVFFDGK

-633 ILPIALRE
+633 ILPIALEE
-641 SEIKNLDEAVKNT
+641 SEIENLDEAVNNT
-654 NFQNIW
+654 NFKNIW
-660 KVLKALRSHDSSLVD
+660 KVIKALRSHDPSLVD
-675 EATFREKIKIFGS
+675 EATFKEKIKIFGS
-688 DDASNLDDEEELQKD
+688 DDASDPDDEEELKKD
-703 KTEQSPNDPKQAQ
+703 KTEQSDPKQAQ

-745 WENFAKKTG
+745 WENFTKKTG

-760 NDRLKELFGKNPEI
+760 NNRLKDIFEKNPEI
-774 FDNFLTS
+774 FHGFLDS
-781 LRGNIHQN
+781 LRGNIHQS
-789 IKEEEAL
+789 IKEDEAL
-796 DMIIS
+796 DMITS
-801 HVITKPIFDAI
+801 HIITKPIFDAI
-812 FGDNIQN
+812 FGDNIKN
-819 PIAKA
+819 PISKA
-824 LDKMVLK
+824 LDKMVEK
-831 LSDLGLEGETKD
+831 LSTLGLQGETKD

-850 VKTEAARAKSQKTQ
+850 VKTEAMRAKSQKSQ

-872 NTFFKE
+872 NTFFKV

-941 NDFISDEALKEKF
+941 NNLISDEALKEKF
-954 QKGLFAFDIVLLS
+954 LNHCFAFDIVLLA

-974 ITQAAQSR
+974 ITQAAQNR

-988 FKNIALTDSLDYLEE
+988 FKNIALTDSLDIYEE
-1003 KSAKGVIPGFEDLK
+1003 KNDKGVLPIFEDLK
-1017 ENQEI
+1017 ENKEI
-1022 KTTMEKQNIRVII
+1022 KSTIEKQNIRVII

-1040 SSGAK
+1040 SAGAK
-1045 SENDNNQNLKHPKL
+1045 SQNDNNQNLIHPKL
-1059 EKRVYETYGKNSTS
+1059 EKWVYEKYGKNSAAK
-1073 RSVGNTTRDTLIQSI
+1073 VGATTRDTLIQSI
-1088 RMASDLLKDKGVLG
+1088 YMASELLKDRGVLG

-1118 RKCVAKEFSHL
+1118 RKCVAQEFAHL

-1139 TSGEERKKQ
+1139 TSGETFKKE
-1148 GDGIFDSGSR
+1148 GGKIFDSGSR
-1158 ATVAIIFFVKDESVQ
+1158 ATIAIIFFVKDKDAP
-1173 NSTIH
+1173 NNTIF

-1191 LNLLAGF
+1191 LNLIAGF
-1198 ENLDSVPFSEITPN
+1198 ENLDLVPFKEITPN
-1212 NKGDWINQREYGFDK
+1212 DKGDWINQRNDGFEK
-1227 LIPLKRDKNQKIFDT
+1227 LIPLKRDQKLKIVDT

-1247 SNGVKTSRDPWVYN
+1247 SNGVASGRDPWVYN
-1261 FSPNALMQSV
+1261 FSPKILTQSV
-1271 QNCIDA
+1271 QTCIET
-1277 YNADLKRFNER
+1277 YNADLKRFNEI

-1296 TQGIKPA
+1296 AKGVKSG
-1303 DRYKH
+1303 DLYKH
-1308 LSDQEITTDKTK
+1308 LNDKEITTDKTK
-1320 IAWVQNLKTQL
+1320 IAWTRTLKKEFIKNKNL
-1331 IKGKKLDD
+1331 
-1339 FSQEKISV
+1339 QESHKDRIRLA
-1347 SLYRPFNKQY
+1347 LYRPFNKQWLY
-1357 FYYERELAWSFCLM
+1357 FDKNLNEEQYQLP
-1371 KKIFPD
+1371 KIFPD
-1377 KSARNVVINT
+1377 KSACNVVINT
-1387 GVGKVFS
+1387 GVGKAFS

-1407 HHNQAYPLYYYDDL
+1407 FHNQAYPLYYYDDL

-1435 FRRHYQDN
+1435 FRRHYKDN
-1443 AIVEE
+1443 AITEE

-1466 YKNSLTKEDPR
+1466 YKNSLAKEAPR
-1477 IALSKDFKELSI
+1477 IALSEDFKELSI
-1489 LGEELAKLHLNY
+1489 LGKELAELHLNY

-1506 HTSVA
+1506 HTSVE

-1517 AEQKDYYDVVQMK
+1517 ADTEGYYDVETMT
-1530 KDKKGDR
+1530 KKGDR
-1537 IQYNHHITITQIPQK
+1537 IHYNNHIAITKIPKK

-1558 NGKSAIDWVIERYSI
+1558 NGKSAIDWVIERYKK
-1573 TTDKDSLIENNPNH
+1573 TMDKDSLIENNPND
-1587 YAGGKYIFELLCRVI
+1587 YAGGKYVFELLCRVI
-1602 TLSVK
+1602 KLSEK

>member
-9 LIKEKLHAIPNQRHK
+9 LIKQKLHAIPNQRHK

-64 IDIVITTSNKEY
+64 IDIVIQTTSKEY

-87 VSYNDISPFLT
+87 ISYNDISTFLT
-98 QLLSGHKL
+98 QLLI
-106 QNGVGG
+106 GVGE
-112 VKFKKGIIISTSNL
+112 VRFKKGIIISTSNL
-126 TSEALKAIEQI
+126 TSEAIKAIEQI
-137 RSTGMGIDIDEITE
+137 RSAGMGIDIDEITE

-247 AQEKSEPFYASIVC
+247 AQEKSDPFYASIVC

-298 LSAYER
+298 LSTYEK

-372 AKKRLYMTATPKV
+372 ATKRLYMTATPKV

-486 QDLIA
+486 QDVIA
-491 LDEENKEDHNLQNKA
+491 LDDENQEDNDLKNKA

-511 QRAISFCKSINT
+511 QRAISFCKSIQT

-552 KIDHVDG
+552 TIDHVDG
-559 TMNCKDRLE
+559 TMNCKERLD
-568 KLEKLNE
+568 KLENLNQFE
-575 FQPNTCKVLSNA
+575 PNICKVLSNA

-688 DDASNLDDEEELQKD
+688 DDASNPDDEEELQKD
-703 KTEQSPNDPKQAQ
+703 KTEQAPNDPKEAQ

-760 NDRLKELFGKNPEI
+760 NERLKQLFGKNPEI

-801 HVITKPIFDAI
+801 HIITKPIFDAI

-850 VKTEAARAKSQKTQ
+850 VKTEAARAKSQKSQ

-941 NDFISDEALKEKF
+941 SDLISDEALKEKF

-974 ITQAAQSR
+974 ITQAAQNR

-1003 KSAKGVIPGFEDLK
+1003 KNDKGVIPGFEDLK

-1022 KTTMEKQNIRVII
+1022 KDTLADQKIQVII

-1045 SENDNNQNLKHPKL
+1045 SENDNNQNLTHPKL
-1059 EKRVYETYGKNSTS
+1059 EKWVYETYGKNSTAQ
-1073 RSVGNTTRDTLIQSI
+1073 VGKTTRDTLIQSI
-1088 RMASDLLKDKGVLG
+1088 RMASDLLRDKGVVG

-1118 RKCVAKEFSHL
+1118 RKCVAKDFSHL

-1158 ATVAIIFFVKDESVQ
+1158 ATVAVIFFVKDESVK
-1173 NSTIH
+1173 NSVIH

-1191 LNLLAGF
+1191 LNWLAGF
-1198 ENLDSVPFSEITPN
+1198 ENLDSVPFKEITPN
-1212 NKGDWINQREYGFDK
+1212 NKGDWINQRNDDFEK
-1227 LIPLKRDKNQKIFDT
+1227 LIPLKRDKTLQNDSIFD
-1242 IFDLN
+1242 IN
-1247 SNGVKTSRDPWVYN
+1247 SNGVATNRDPWVYN
-1261 FSPNALMQSV
+1261 FSPKNLMQSV
-1271 QNCIDA
+1271 QNCIDT

-1296 TQGIKPA
+1296 AKGIKSG
-1303 DRYKH
+1303 DLYKH
-1308 LSDQEITTDKTK
+1308 LNDKEITTDKTK
-1320 IAWVQNLKTQL
+1320 IAWTDGLKNKLIRNENLPASGMERIRL
-1331 IKGKKLDD
+1331 AM
-1339 FSQEKISV
+1339 
-1347 SLYRPFNKQY
+1347 YRPFNKQWLY
-1357 FYYERELAWSFCLM
+1357 WDKDWIHRQFQLP
-1371 KKIFPD
+1371 KIFPD
-1377 KSARNVVINT
+1377 KDAHNVVINT
-1387 GVGKVFS
+1387 TTRNFCS
-1394 ALISSEIPCLDLL
+1394 LIGDAIPDT
-1407 HHNQAYPLYYYDDL
+1407 HFIGDANAYPLYYYDDL

-1435 FRRHYQDN
+1435 FRRHYKDDS
-1443 AIVEE
+1443 IVEE

-1455 AIFHH
+1455 AILHH

-1466 YKNSLTKEDPR
+1466 YKNSLAKEAPR
-1477 IALSKDFKELSI
+1477 IALSDDFKELSVLGKE
-1489 LGEELAKLHLNY
+1489 LGELHLNY

-1506 HTSVA
+1506 HTSVE
-1511 YKTLMN
+1511 YNLLEN
-1517 AEQKDYYDVVQMK
+1517 AGMEGYYDVVKMK
-1530 KDKKGDR
+1530 KEKDR
-1537 IQYNHHITITQIPQK
+1537 IIYNNHITITQIPKK

-1573 TTDKDSLIENNPNH
+1573 TTDKDSLIENNPND
-1587 YAGGKYIFELLCRVI
+1587 YAGGKYVFELLCRVI

>member
-1 MQEISAYE
+1 MQEISAYKF
-9 LIKEKLHAIPNQRHK
+9 IKEKLQAIPNSRHK

-50 WYDWKLRGKERDKG
+50 WYDWKLRGNERDKG

-87 VSYNDISPFLT
+87 ISYNDIATFLT
-98 QLLSGHKL
+98 QLLSG
-106 QNGVGG
+106 VGE
-112 VKFKKGIIISTSNL
+112 VRFKKGIIISTSNL

-193 EYFSDPKNARG
+193 EYFSDPKNTRG

-247 AQEKSEPFYASIVC
+247 VQEKSEPFYASIVC

-266 GQSKK
+266 GQSK
-271 NKSKNEDNDDIKFSE
+271 NEDNDDIKFSE
-286 LPIKAS
+286 LPLKPS

-298 LSAYER
+298 LSTYEK

-329 AGLNGIDLIIC
+329 AGLGEIDLIIC

-372 AKKRLYMTATPKV
+372 ATKRLYMTATPKV

-403 MDDAQTF
+403 MDDAETF

-450 NKKISQLEAK
+450 NKKISQLKAK

-486 QDLIA
+486 QDVIA
-491 LDEENKEDHNLQNKA
+491 LDEENKEDNDLKNKA

-511 QRAISFCKSINT
+511 QRAISFCKSIQT

-552 KIDHVDG
+552 TIDHVDG
-559 TMNCKDRLE
+559 TMNCKERLD
-568 KLEKLNE
+568 KLENLNAFE
-575 FQPNTCKVLSNA
+575 PNTCKVLSNA

-600 SVIFFDGR
+600 SVIFFDGK

-620 VMRKAKNKKRGYI
+620 VMRKAKHKKRGYI
-633 ILPIALRE
+633 ILPIALEE
-641 SEIKNLDEAVKNT
+641 SEIQNLDEAVKNT
-654 NFQNIW
+654 NFKNIW

-675 EATFREKIKIFGS
+675 EATFKEKIKIFGS
-688 DDASNLDDEEELQKD
+688 DDRSNPDDEEELQKD
-703 KTEQSPNDPKQAQ
+703 KTKQSPNDPKQAQ
-716 KTLFDAILLQDLANA
+716 KTLFDAILLQDLADA

-760 NDRLKELFGKNPEI
+760 NERLKDIFGKNPEI

-781 LRGNIHQN
+781 LRGNIHQS

-796 DMIIS
+796 DMITS
-801 HVITKPIFDAI
+801 HIITKPIFDAI
-812 FGDNIQN
+812 FGDNIKN

-850 VKTEAARAKSQKTQ
+850 VKTEAARAKSQKSQ

-917 DKNITIFDPF
+917 DQNITIFDPF

-941 NDFISDEALKEKF
+941 NALISDEALKEKF
-954 QKGLFAFDIVLLS
+954 QKNLFAFDIVLLS

-974 ITQAAQSR
+974 ITQAAQNR
-982 DSSLKN
+982 DSSLTN

-1003 KSAKGVIPGFEDLK
+1003 KSAKGVIPFFEDLK
-1017 ENQEI
+1017 ENQDI

-1040 SSGAK
+1040 SAGAK
-1045 SENDNNQNLKHPKL
+1045 SENDNNQNLTHPKL
-1059 EKRVYETYGKNSTS
+1059 QKWVTETYGKNSAAE
-1073 RSVGNTTRDTLIQSI
+1073 VGATTRDTLIQSI

-1118 RKCVAKEFSHL
+1118 RKCVAQEFSHL
-1129 YVLNLRGNAR
+1129 YALNLRGNAR
-1139 TSGEERKKQ
+1139 TSGEEREKQ

-1158 ATVAIIFFVKDESVQ
+1158 ATVAIIFFVKDSSVT
-1173 NSTIH
+1173 NNTIH

-1198 ENLDSVPFSEITPN
+1198 ENLDSVPFKEITPN
-1212 NKGDWINQREYGFDK
+1212 HKGDWINQREDGFEK
-1227 LIPLKRDKNQKIFDT
+1227 LIPLKRDKKLKIVDT

-1247 SNGVKTSRDPWVYN
+1247 SNGVASGRDPWVYN

-1271 QNCIDA
+1271 QKCIDT
-1277 YNADLKRFNER
+1277 YNADLKRFNEV

-1296 TQGIKPA
+1296 AKGIKPA
-1303 DRYKH
+1303 DLYKH
-1308 LSDQEITTDKTK
+1308 LNDKEITTDKTK
-1320 IAWVQNLKTQL
+1320 IAWTRSLKKGFIKNENLPESGMERVRL
-1331 IKGKKLDD
+1331 A
-1339 FSQEKISV
+1339 
-1347 SLYRPFNKQY
+1347 LYRPFNKQWLY
-1357 FYYERELAWSFCLM
+1357 FDKNLNEEQSQLP
-1371 KKIFPD
+1371 KIFPD
-1377 KSARNVVINT
+1377 KSVHNMVINT
-1387 GVGKVFS
+1387 GVGKAFS
-1394 ALISSEIPCLDLL
+1394 ALISSEIPCCDLL
-1407 HHNQAYPLYYYDDL
+1407 FHNQAYPLYYYDDL
-1421 GNRYNAISG
+1421 ENRYNAISG

-1435 FRRHYQDN
+1435 FRRHYKDN
-1443 AIVEE
+1443 AITEE

-1466 YKNSLTKEDPR
+1466 YKNSLAKEAPR
-1477 IALSKDFKELSI
+1477 IALSDDFKELST
-1489 LGEELAKLHLNY
+1489 LGKELAELHLNY

-1506 HTSVA
+1506 HESV
-1511 YKTLMN
+1511 KHNLLEN
-1517 AEQKDYYDVVQMK
+1517 AGMEGYYDVVQMK

-1537 IQYNHHITITQIPQK
+1537 IQYNHHITITQIPKK

-1587 YAGGKYIFELLCRVI
+1587 YAGGKYVFELLCRVI
-1602 TLSVK
+1602 KLSEK

>member
-64 IDIVITTSNKEY
+64 IDIVIQTTSKEY

-87 VSYNDISPFLT
+87 ISYNDISPFLT
-98 QLLSGHKL
+98 QLLSG
-106 QNGVGG
+106 VGE
-112 VKFKKGIIISTSNL
+112 VRFKKGIIISTSNL
-126 TSEALKAIEQI
+126 TSEALKAIERI
-137 RSTGMGIDIDEITE
+137 RSAGMGIDIDEITE

-247 AQEKSEPFYASIVC
+247 AQEKSDPFYASIVC

-298 LSAYER
+298 LSTYEK

-350 YSTNERDDKN
+350 YPTNERDDKN

-372 AKKRLYMTATPKV
+372 ATKRLYMTATPKV

-486 QDLIA
+486 QDVIA
-491 LDEENKEDHNLQNKA
+491 LDDENQEDNDLKNKA

-511 QRAISFCKSINT
+511 QRAISFCKSIQT

-552 KIDHVDG
+552 NIDHIDG
-559 TMNCKDRLE
+559 TMNCKERLD
-568 KLEKLNE
+568 KLENLNAFE
-575 FQPNTCKVLSNA
+575 PNTCKVLSNA

-633 ILPIALRE
+633 ILPIALAE
-641 SEIKNLDEAVKNT
+641 SEIQNLDEAVKNT

-660 KVLKALRSHDSSLVD
+660 KVLKALRSHDPSLVD

-688 DDASNLDDEEELQKD
+688 DDASNPDDEGELQKD
-703 KTEQSPNDPKQAQ
+703 KTEQSDPKEAQ
-716 KTLFDAILLQDLANA
+716 KTLFDAIFLKDLANA

-760 NDRLKELFGKNPEI
+760 NERLKQLFGKNPEI

-801 HVITKPIFDAI
+801 HIITKPIFDAI

-941 NDFISDEALKEKF
+941 NDLISDEALKEKF
-954 QKGLFAFDIVLLS
+954 QNHLFAFDIVLLS

-974 ITQAAQSR
+974 ITQAAQNR

-1003 KSAKGVIPGFEDLK
+1003 KNDKGAFPLFADLK

-1022 KTTMEKQNIRVII
+1022 KTTLADQKIQVII

-1045 SENDNNQNLKHPKL
+1045 SENDNNQNLTHPKL
-1059 EKRVYETYGKNSTS
+1059 EKWVYETYGKDSKAKNKGATIRDTLIQSIRTDFNDKNITIFDPFTGTGS
-1073 RSVGNTTRDTLIQSI
+1073 FIARLLSKENDLISDEALKEKFQNHLFAFDIVLLSYYIALINITQAAQNRDSSLKNFKNIALTDSLDYLEEKNDKGAFPLFADLKENQEIKTTLADQKIQVIIGNPPYSSGAKSENDNNQNLTHPKLEKWVYETYGKDSKAKNKGATIRDTLIQSI

-1118 RKCVAKEFSHL
+1118 RKRVAQDFSHL
-1129 YVLNLRGNAR
+1129 YALNLRGNAR

-1158 ATVAIIFFVKDESVQ
+1158 TTVVVIFFVKDKSVP
-1173 NSTIH
+1173 NHTIF

-1191 LNLLAGF
+1191 LNSLAGF
-1198 ENLDSVPFSEITPN
+1198 ENLDSVPFKEITPN
-1212 NKGDWINQREYGFDK
+1212 DKGDWINQRNDDFEK
-1227 LIPLKRDKNQKIFDT
+1227 LIPLKRDKTLKIFDT

-1247 SNGVKTSRDPWVYN
+1247 SNGVASGRDPWVYN
-1261 FSPNALMQSV
+1261 FSPNALKQSV
-1271 QNCIDA
+1271 QNCIDT

-1296 TQGIKPA
+1296 TQGVKKA

-1308 LSDQEITTDKTK
+1308 LND
-1320 IAWVQNLKTQL
+1320 
-1331 IKGKKLDD
+1331 
-1339 FSQEKISV
+1339 
-1347 SLYRPFNKQY
+1347 
-1357 FYYERELAWSFCLM
+1357 
-1371 KKIFPD
+1371 
-1377 KSARNVVINT
+1377 
-1387 GVGKVFS
+1387 
-1394 ALISSEIPCLDLL
+1394 
-1407 HHNQAYPLYYYDDL
+1407 
-1421 GNRYNAISG
+1421 
-1430 YALNL
+1430 
-1435 FRRHYQDN
+1435 
-1443 AIVEE
+1443 
-1448 EIFYYIY
+1448 
-1455 AIFHH
+1455 
-1460 KGYLEK
+1460 
-1466 YKNSLTKEDPR
+1466 
-1477 IALSKDFKELSI
+1477 
-1489 LGEELAKLHLNY
+1489 
-1501 ESGEM
+1501 
-1506 HTSVA
+1506 
-1511 YKTLMN
+1511 
-1517 AEQKDYYDVVQMK
+1517 
-1530 KDKKGDR
+1530 
-1537 IQYNHHITITQIPQK
+1537 
-1552 AFDYVV
+1552 
-1558 NGKSAIDWVIERYSI
+1558 
-1573 TTDKDSLIENNPNH
+1573 
-1587 YAGGKYIFELLCRVI
+1587 
-1602 TLSVK
+1602 
-1607 SVDLIE
+1607 
-1613 KISEKRF
+1613 
-1620 E
+1620 

>member
-1 MQEISAYE
+1 M
-9 LIKEKLHAIPNQRHK
+9 
-24 GSLFEKISKQF
+24 
-35 LQEHDSANEYESIDL
+35 
-50 WYDWKLRGKERDKG
+50 
-64 IDIVITTSNKEY
+64 
-76 IAVQCKFHQNS
+76 
-87 VSYNDISPFLT
+87 
-98 QLLSGHKL
+98 
-106 QNGVGG
+106 
-112 VKFKKGIIISTSNL
+112 
-126 TSEALKAIEQI
+126 
-137 RSTGMGIDIDEITE
+137 
-151 EDFIYSRIDWEKFDP
+151 
-166 TKTEDEIPLCD
+166 
-177 KKRPRPHQTEA
+177 
-188 IEKTK
+188 
-193 EYFSDPKNARG
+193 
-204 KLIMACGTG
+204 
-213 KTYTSLK
+213 
-220 IMEALDPK
+220 
-228 ITLFLAPS
+228 
-236 IALLSQTFREY
+236 LSQTFREY
-247 AQEKSEPFYASIVC
+247 AQEKSDPFYASIVC

-286 LPIKAS
+286 LPLKPS

-298 LSAYER
+298 LSTYEK

-329 AGLNGIDLIIC
+329 AGLGAIDLIIC

-350 YSTNERDDKN
+350 YSSNERDDKN

-372 AKKRLYMTATPKV
+372 ATKRLYMTATPKV

-390 KAKAKEKDNVIYS
+390 KAKAKESDNVIYS
-403 MDDAQTF
+403 MDDEEIF

-415 TLNFER
+415 TLNFSK

-450 NKKISQLEAK
+450 NKKISQLKAK

-491 LDEENKEDHNLQNKA
+491 LDEKNKEDHNLQNQY
-506 DTFVS
+506 DTAPS

-552 KIDHVDG
+552 SIDHIDG
-559 TMNCKDRLE
+559 TMNCKERLE
-568 KLEKLNE
+568 KLENLNT
-575 FQPNTCKVLSNA
+575 FKPNTCKVLSNA

-600 SVIFFDGR
+600 SIVFFDGK

-620 VMRKAKNKKRGYI
+620 VMRKAKHKKRGYI
-633 ILPIALRE
+633 ILPIALEE
-641 SEIKNLDEAVKNT
+641 SEIKNLDEAVNNT
-654 NFQNIW
+654 NFKNIW
-660 KVLKALRSHDSSLVD
+660 KVIKALRSHDPSLVD
-675 EATFREKIKIFGS
+675 EATFKEKIKIFGS
-688 DDASNLDDEEELQKD
+688 DDGKKQDDE
-703 KTEQSPNDPKQAQ
+703 
-716 KTLFDAILLQDLANA
+716 KTLFDAILLQDLADA

-760 NDRLKELFGKNPEI
+760 NERLKDIFGKNPEI

-789 IKEEEAL
+789 IKEDEAL
-796 DMIIS
+796 DMITS
-801 HVITKPIFDAI
+801 HIITKPIFDAI

-850 VKTEAARAKSQKTQ
+850 VKTEAMHAKSQKSQ

-878 AFRKQSEKL
+878 AFKKQSEKL

-903 TNGILKKHFNTDFN
+903 TNGILKKHFHTDFN
-917 DKNITIFDPF
+917 DQSITIFDPF

-941 NDFISDEALKEKF
+941 NGLISDEALKEKF
-954 QKGLFAFDIVLLS
+954 QKNLFAFDIVLLS

-974 ITQAAQSR
+974 ITQAAQNR

-1003 KSAKGVIPGFEDLK
+1003 KNDKGVFSFFEDLK
-1017 ENQEI
+1017 ENKDI
-1022 KTTMEKQNIRVII
+1022 KDTLADQNIRVII

-1040 SSGAK
+1040 SAGAK
-1045 SENDNNQNLKHPKL
+1045 SENDNNQNLTHPKL
-1059 EKRVYETYGKNSTS
+1059 EKLVYETYGKNSTAK
-1073 RSVGNTTRDTLIQSI
+1073 VGNTTRDTLIQSI

-1139 TSGEERKKQ
+1139 TSGEERKKE

-1158 ATVAIIFFVKDESVQ
+1158 ATVAVIFFVKDKDAP
-1173 NSTIH
+1173 NHTIF

-1191 LNLLAGF
+1191 LNWLAGF
-1198 ENLDSVPFSEITPN
+1198 ENLDLVPFKEIIPN
-1212 NKGDWINQREYGFDK
+1212 DKGDWINQRNDDFEK
-1227 LIPLKRDKNQKIFDT
+1227 LIPLKRDKKLKIFNT

-1247 SNGVKTSRDPWVYN
+1247 SLGVASSRDPWVYN

-1271 QNCIDA
+1271 QKCIDT
-1277 YNADLKRFNER
+1277 YNADLKRFNAH

-1296 TQGIKPA
+1296 AKGVKS
-1303 DRYKH
+1303 DKLYKH
-1308 LSDQEITTDKTK
+1308 LNDSEITTDKTK

-1357 FYYERELAWSFCLM
+1357 FYYERELSWSFYSM

-1377 KSARNVVINT
+1377 KSVRNVVINT
-1387 GVGKVFS
+1387 TKGKFS
-1394 ALISSEIPCLDLL
+1394 ALVSDATPDIHFIGDA
-1407 HHNQAYPLYYYDDL
+1407 NAYPLYYYDDL

-1435 FRRHYQDN
+1435 FRRHYKDN
-1443 AIVEE
+1443 AITEE

-1466 YKNSLTKEDPR
+1466 YQNSLAKESPR
-1477 IALSKDFKELSI
+1477 IALSEDFKELSI
-1489 LGEELAKLHLNY
+1489 LGKELAELHLNY

-1506 HTSVA
+1506 HTSVE
-1511 YKTLMN
+1511 YNLLEN
-1517 AEQKDYYDVVQMK
+1517 AEMEGYYDVVQMK

-1537 IQYNHHITITQIPQK
+1537 IQYNHHITITQIPKK

-1558 NGKSAIDWVIERYSI
+1558 NGKSAIDWVIERYKK
-1573 TTDKDSLIENNPNH
+1573 TMDKDSLIENNPND
-1587 YAGGKYIFELLCRVI
+1587 YAGGKYVFELLCRVI
-1602 TLSVK
+1602 KLSEK